1 MRDKKGAS
9 PVPDVYLR
17 EAYQRSRIG
26 YKIEVWGRPEF
37 FFPCQYER
45 KKKGEA
51 IQSRVEKAMVIC
63 GGFSG
68 RDKTEK
74 EETPAMQRR
83 GKAKALWCAHGDA
96 SAGRTWNPRQ
106 RIHVHTYM

>member
-1 MRDKKGAS
+1 MQDRGFGADPSLLSLVSGKEKK
-9 PVPDVYLR
+9 
-17 EAYQRSRIG
+17 E
-26 YKIEVWGRPEF
+26 
-37 FFPCQYER
+37 
-45 KKKGEA
+45 EA
-51 IQSRVEKAMVIC
+51 IQREIEKAMVIC

-96 SAGRTWNPRQ
+96 SVGRTWNPGQ
-106 RIHVHTYM
+106 RIHAYTYM